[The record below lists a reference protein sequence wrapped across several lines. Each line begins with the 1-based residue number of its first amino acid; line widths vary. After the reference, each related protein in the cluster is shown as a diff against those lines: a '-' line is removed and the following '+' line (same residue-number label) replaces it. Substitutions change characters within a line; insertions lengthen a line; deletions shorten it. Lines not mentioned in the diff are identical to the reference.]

1 MRSLVGLLAALSSTV
16 FIAGLA
22 HGRNV
27 ELMVPIADALAATDV
42 KDRPTGAVKFYFAKE
57 KSPEVVKNL
66 GTYVATPRTG
76 AGGLS
81 DQRACHEAFLWTLV
95 DLEKRALRAGAN
107 AVVNIVSYY
116 QKRARPSTTEF
127 ECHVGNV
134 IVTVWL
140 RGDLVQLAD

>member
-116 QKRARPSTTEF
+116 QKKERPSTTEF

-140 RGDLVQLAD
+140 RGDLVRLAD